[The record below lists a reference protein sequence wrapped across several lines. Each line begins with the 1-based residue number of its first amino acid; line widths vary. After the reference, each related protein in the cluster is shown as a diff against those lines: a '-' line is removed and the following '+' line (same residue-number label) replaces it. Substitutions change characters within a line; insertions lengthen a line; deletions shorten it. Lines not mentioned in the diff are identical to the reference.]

1 MIKFL
6 SAVLVLAFSFQA
18 SAADELKV
26 FKRAALGD
34 VGIGRKGYIH
44 CERVEN
50 GVRLIRVGRD
60 GVQRSGDHYVSR
72 SDSSKIFVESKFKKK
87 MAETA
92 SEDKTFL
99 DTDFIRNKFLRA
111 RKICDDHKAL
121 QSGAALVRNKEPND
135 NNDAGEQEDQDDP
148 ASPAEQPESPAA
160 PSEDSPT
167 PAAPGNG

>member
-1 MIKFL
+1 MTKFL
-6 SAVLVLAFSFQA
+6 SAMLVLAFGFQA
-18 SAADELKV
+18 AADDLKI

-72 SDSSKIFVESKFKKK
+72 TDTSKLFVESKFKKK

-92 SEDKTFL
+92 SEEKVFL
-99 DTDFIRNKFLRA
+99 DTDFIKNKYLKA
-111 RKICDDHKAL
+111 RDICDDHKAL
-121 QSGAALVRNKEPND
+121 QSGAQLVRSKEPGDND
-135 NNDAGEQEDQDDP
+135 DNRDQQQDQDAP
-148 ASPAEQPESPAA
+148 ANPPATPDQPDAPVTPPA
-160 PSEDSPT
+160 PD
-167 PAAPGNG
+167 ND